1 MTRIT
6 RQTKGFWRYLRHT
19 RAVSALE
26 YAILVGVIATGIAA
40 ALIGLGD
47 NIDDALEAMGE
58 QVTATQNQA
67 LEDAPE

>member
-47 NIDDALEAMGE
+47 NINSALTQMGE
-58 QVTATQNQA
+58 QVDNAKVKA
-67 LEDAPE
+67 KAGAPK